1 MALPE
6 HEVEIATG
14 RRETDG
20 HVRVS
25 VFAGQLLALSL
36 EGHGERAPTLL
47 LTLEQARKLQGAL
60 AELIPVAEGFEQQEG
75 DAGLQAWQGAER
87 RKTGELTGR

>member
-1 MALPE
+1 MTVSE

-14 RRETDG
+14 RRATDG

-25 VFAGQLLALSL
+25 LFAGGMLALSV

-47 LTLEQARKLQGAL
+47 LTLEQARRLQSAL
-60 AELIPVAEGFEQQEG
+60 SELIPLAEGFERESS
-75 DAGLQAWQGAER
+75 AGSSLAWQGTER
-87 RKTGELTGR
+87 RKTG